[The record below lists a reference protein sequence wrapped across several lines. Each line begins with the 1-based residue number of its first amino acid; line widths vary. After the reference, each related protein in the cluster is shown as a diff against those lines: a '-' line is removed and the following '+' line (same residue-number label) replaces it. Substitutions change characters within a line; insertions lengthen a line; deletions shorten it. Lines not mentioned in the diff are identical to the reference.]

1 MKRTI
6 ITTILLTLVAVS
18 CHNELAPEIDPV
30 EEMVDITVEAVVND
44 EDASTRTSLGG
55 SNADSFREVLWD
67 KGDEIAF
74 FADGASSF
82 SRFVNL
88 NEKDAQPTAVFAGS
102 VQESEDYAA
111 FYPYSSVKS
120 LGAGRVYFTLPAT
133 QIYSADDFAANMSP
147 MVGRLSGGR
156 LSFKNL
162 CGIFVLNLIGE
173 GKVSSITF
181 SGYDASGNLIPVS
194 GDASVNYTYSSTPS
208 MNMEDAEGYSVTLDC
223 GSGVSLNLDEPTPFH
238 IVLPPGEYQSFALT
252 IGMTDGRV
260 MKQKGTKLMLV
271 ERSLRTRSAAL
282 TFVESEVINLSKSGT
297 ANCYI
302 ISKSGD
308 YRFKAVKG
316 NSSESVGTVASVKVL
331 WESFGTSVTPTVGDL
346 IETVNYDDGYVMFS
360 TPSSFKEGN
369 AVVAAMDSSGEILW
383 SWHIWLTDQPSEQEY
398 NNNAGTMM
406 DRNLGATSATPG
418 DVGAL
423 GLLYQ
428 WGRKDPFLG
437 SSSITSTYGN
447 TVWAKSTGTWPSAVS
462 SSLNRGTIDYVT
474 KNPMT
479 FVTYNTSNYDWYYTG
494 TKSTD
499 DSRWGQEKTI
509 YDPCPDGWRVP
520 DGGTNSIWKVAGFTH
535 TVYDDSN
542 EGIRLNI
549 SNSSVTWYP
558 ACGSIGDGSGTLD
571 SVGYGAKCWSVTP
584 LKNYA
589 YAFAYND
596 NGYVY
601 PSDNYGR
608 SGGYSVRCYKED
620 SGNPMIPAGPSAG
633 NATDLASDGETAN
646 SYIVSESGTYKFKPV
661 KGNSSTSVGTVSSVE
676 VLWESFGTSVT
687 PSVGDLIEAVNY
699 DAGYVV
705 FSTPSSF
712 KEGNAVIAAKNSSGE
727 ILWSWHIWLTDQ
739 PQGQVYYNG
748 AGTMMDRNLGATS
761 ATPGG
766 VGALGLLYQWGR
778 KDPFLGSSNIS
789 DEVDAKSTVSW
800 PSTVTSSSS
809 KGTIDYAVK
818 NPMTFITYNSSNF
831 DWYYTGSSST
841 DNTRWQ
847 SAKTIYDPCPVGW
860 RVPDGGLEGVWSKAL
875 GSSSNYTATYDSNKE
890 GINFSGEFGSAS
902 TIWYPASGFRSRVDG
917 SLFYVD
923 IYGFYWSVAPDG
935 YNACRLRFYYDGYV
949 YPSDDDGSRAC
960 GQSVRCLQE

>member
-74 FADGASSF
+74 FAEGASSF
-82 SRFVNL
+82 SKFVNL
-88 NEKDAQPTAVFAGS
+88 NEEDAQPTAVFAGS

-120 LGAGRVYFTLPAT
+120 LGSGKVHFTLPAT
-133 QIYSADDFAANMSP
+133 QTYATDDFAANMSP
-147 MVGRLSGGR
+147 MVGRLTDGR

-162 CGIFVLNLIGE
+162 CGIFVLNLMGE

-181 SGYDASGNLIPVS
+181 KGYDASGNPMLVS
-194 GDASVNYTYSSTPS
+194 GDASVHYTYSSAPS
-208 MNMEDAEGYSVTLDC
+208 LNLDDAEGYSVTLDC
-223 GSGVSLNLDEPTPFH
+223 GNGVSLNSDKPTPFH
-238 IVLPPGEYQSFALT
+238 ILLPPGEYHSFALN

-260 MKQKGTKLMLV
+260 MKKKGTRLMLV
-271 ERSLRTRSAAL
+271 ERSLRTRSATL
-282 TFVESEVINLSKSGT
+282 TFVESEVINLSKSGA
-297 ANCYI
+297 ANSYI
-302 ISKSGD
+302 VSKAGD

-316 NSSESVGTVASVKVL
+316 NGSESVGTVASVEVL
-331 WESFGTSVTPTVGDL
+331 WESFGTSVTPSVGDL
-346 IETVNYDDGYVMFS
+346 IETVNFNDGYVVFS
-360 TPSSFKEGN
+360 TASSFKEGN
-369 AVVAAMDSSGEILW
+369 AVVAAKNSSGEILW

-437 SSSITSTYGN
+437 SSSITSTFGN
-447 TVWAKSTGTWPSAVS
+447 TVWAKSTGTWPSPVS

-499 DSRWGQEKTI
+499 DSRWGQDKTI
-509 YDPCPDGWRVP
+509 YDPCPYGWRVP

-535 TVYDDSN
+535 TLYDDSN
-542 EGIRLNI
+542 EGIKLNI

-558 ACGSIGDGSGTLD
+558 ACGSIGGGSGTLD
-571 SVGYGAKCWSVTP
+571 SVGYGAECWSVAP

-589 YAFAYND
+589 YVFAYND
-596 NGYVY
+596 RGYVY
-601 PSDNYGR
+601 PSDNRGR

-620 SGNPMIPAGPSAG
+620 SGNPMIPEGPSAD

-646 SYIVSESGTYKFKPV
+646 SYIVSKSGTYKFKPV

-687 PSVGDLIEAVNY
+687 PSFGDLIEAVNY

-712 KEGNAVIAAKNSSGE
+712 KEGNAVIAAKDASST

-739 PQGQVYYNG
+739 PEGQVYYNN

-761 ATPGG
+761 ATPGD

-778 KDPFLGSSNIS
+778 KDPFLGSSSIS
-789 DEVDAKSTVSW
+789 SSVEAKSTGIW
-800 PSTVTSSSS
+800 PSSVSSSTS
-809 KGTIDYAVK
+809 KGNVDYVTA
-818 NPMTFITYNSSNF
+818 NPMTFING
-831 DWYYTGSSST
+831 TGSSEYDWHYSSRNN
-841 DNTRWQ
+841 DLWK
-847 SAKTIYDPCPVGW
+847 SSKTIYDPCPAGW
-860 RVPDGGLEGVWSKAL
+860 RVPDGGTDGVWSKAC
-875 GSSSNYTATYDSNKE
+875 GSDCDFDYSYDEIDE
-890 GINFSGEFGSAS
+890 GINFSGKFGSAS
-902 TIWYPASGFRSRVDG
+902 IIWYPASGRCWLTSG
-917 SLFYVD
+917 SLSDLGGAGYYWAVTTNENRA
-923 IYGFYWSVAPDG
+923 YGMWFGRSGVEPSVWMD
-935 YNACRLRFYYDGYV
+935 
-949 YPSDDDGSRAC
+949 RAY
-960 GQSVRCLQE
+960 GKAIRCQKE